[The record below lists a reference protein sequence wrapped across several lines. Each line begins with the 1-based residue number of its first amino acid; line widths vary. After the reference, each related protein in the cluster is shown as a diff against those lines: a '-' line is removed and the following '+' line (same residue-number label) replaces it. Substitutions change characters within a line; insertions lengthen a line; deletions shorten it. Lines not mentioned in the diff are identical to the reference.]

1 MPQLR
6 YALRAKRDTSFRR
19 KFVDHVTCGAAGMTC
34 FYLEEHYPD
43 NPCIHPAW
51 HVLAALSVQSIRP
64 LIDDIEKRR
73 DSPADTKAIP

>member
-1 MPQLR
+1 M
-6 YALRAKRDTSFRR
+6 
-19 KFVDHVTCGAAGMTC
+19 VC

-64 LIDDIEKRR
+64 LIQDIEDRR
-73 DSPADTKAIP
+73 SPTGALSSHKPDF